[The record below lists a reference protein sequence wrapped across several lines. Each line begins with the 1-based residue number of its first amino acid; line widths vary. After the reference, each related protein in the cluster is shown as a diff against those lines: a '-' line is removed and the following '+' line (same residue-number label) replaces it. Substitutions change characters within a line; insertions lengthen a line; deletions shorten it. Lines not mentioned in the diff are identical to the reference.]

1 MSIGWLIWKL
11 FVFRQT
17 LGGPEQHRQWS
28 SYHQDSKDTDA
39 EPGEWIFHLL
49 VNWPSLKCKCIC
61 STRWGSRQE
70 IAWRRLSRTFRLL
83 FNEKLKKEINSTPFC
98 LPRMERMGGWP
109 WNVCL
114 AGGNDKYEDPRYKWN
129 TSQTN
134 TNENDDTKYCSGR
147 RIPWRT
153 SQWGWTTTLCWLD
166 KTIFRFLD
174 F

>member
-17 LGGPEQHRQWS
+17 LGRPEQHRQWS

-39 EPGEWIFHLL
+39 EPSEWIFHLL
-49 VNWPSLKCKCIC
+49 VNWPFLKCKCIF

-70 IAWRRLSRTFRLL
+70 IAWRSLSRTFRPVV
-83 FNEKLKKEINSTPFC
+83 NEKLKKEINLAPFC

-114 AGGNDKYEDPRYKWN
+114 AGGKDKYDDPRYKFN
-129 TSQTN
+129 TSRTN

-166 KTIFRFLD
+166 KTIFRF
-174 F
+174 